1 MSQIQEIFSP
11 RSRSQLIDEL
21 MDRYV
26 EWREQC
32 AALSDAYA
40 QWSRGSRSE
49 RRLAFE
55 AYKAALDLEEHASQ
69 VYADRVRRFERTRA
83 SRQRRA
89 PSAAE
94 LHRREQP
101 AAGWA

>member
-1 MSQIQEIFSP
+1 MSQIQEIFST

-21 MDRYV
+21 MERYV

-32 AALSDAYA
+32 VALSDAYS
-40 QWSRGSRSE
+40 QWSRGPASG

-55 AYKAALDLEEHASQ
+55 AYKAALDLEEHASL
-69 VYADRVRRFERTRA
+69 VYADRVRGFERTSAARL
-83 SRQRRA
+83 RRA
-89 PSAAE
+89 PGRGEA
-94 LHRREQP
+94 HRREQP